1 MSEYRTDALT
11 GETVIIAANRSSRPL
26 EYTSESPTVS
36 AARLEANCPF
46 CAGNESLTPPV
57 LASYRETE
65 PTNDDVNWQLRVVP
79 NLYPAVETSPAGS
92 SDTSERIDHNLFR
105 SQAGEGS
112 HEVVIESPRHVV
124 SISELSEDEFHRTFL
139 AYRDR
144 LQVHVNNG
152 SKYAQVFKNVG
163 PQAGASIQHTHSQIV
178 AMPVVPDRI
187 RRITERCVQHVQ
199 DHRQCLMCSLIRA
212 ELEDGR
218 RVIAQSQNFVVYCPF
233 ASRLPYQVLI
243 SPKCHSAHFQSA
255 SSALLGE
262 AAGLLRNVVIRL
274 EELLNFPSYNY
285 MIHTAPFD
293 CYDDRYYHWHIEVFP
308 RLNRLAG
315 FEFGTDYYIN
325 PVAPEQAATQL
336 QI

>member
-1 MSEYRTDALT
+1 
-11 GETVIIAANRSSRPL
+11 
-26 EYTSESPTVS
+26 
-36 AARLEANCPF
+36 
-46 CAGNESLTPPV
+46 
-57 LASYRETE
+57 E